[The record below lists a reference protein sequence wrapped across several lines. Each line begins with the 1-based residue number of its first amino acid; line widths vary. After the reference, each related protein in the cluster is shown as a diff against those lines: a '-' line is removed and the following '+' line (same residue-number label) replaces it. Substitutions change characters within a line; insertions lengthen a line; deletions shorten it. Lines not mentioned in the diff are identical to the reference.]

1 MALKQKK
8 WIVTLLAASCLA
20 ALFHLFGNSE
30 NSFKNLAS
38 TAQAD
43 SLITEVLYDF
53 DIADS
58 QIRKRTVSTDSL
70 FSRTIYTVKLPPD
83 ISKTELHYQLQK
95 KIIPYKMDSP
105 AKIIMPE
112 KDMHIHLLY
121 EGTVIRTV
129 QLRTDTEPKTIS
141 TSDDG

>member
-1 MALKQKK
+1 MASKQKK

-20 ALFHLFGNSE
+20 ALFHLIGNSE
-30 NSFKNLAS
+30 NSFKNLANA
-38 TAQAD
+38 AQAD
-43 SLITEVLYDF
+43 SLITEVLDHF
-53 DIADS
+53 DITNT
-58 QIRKRTVSTDSL
+58 QIRKRTVSIDSL
-70 FSRTIYTVKLPPD
+70 FSRIIYTVKLPPE
-83 ISKTELHYQLQK
+83 ISKTEIHYQLQK

-121 EGTVIRTV
+121 AGTVIRTV